1 MFARKS
7 YGDCTDPIVGE
18 PHSHRDRISLVS
30 VACPRR
36 TITRW
41 T

>member
-18 PHSHRDRISLVS
+18 PHTHRDRISLVG
-30 VACPRR
+30 AWLAREER
-36 TITRW
+36 
-41 T
+41 